1 MLRQVSTFVLE
12 ILPYALA
19 SLIGAFLLAGHLS
32 AQSPRREVRPAAAV
46 PMELAEVD
54 RLSR

>member
-19 SLIGAFLLAGHLS
+19 TLIGAFLLAGHLG
-32 AQSPRREVRPAAAV
+32 AQSLRSEVRPAAAT